1 MKDSVLKWGSTVG
14 TLAFT
19 GYVSYMLLG
28 YNSVTSDVASVSSV
42 YDKKEPVLNVESV
55 AVKKTAYPSWSDAY
69 GFASSFIDFKVHAD
83 DTEDIELGENGK
95 LNILLMGVDSRGD
108 DLVGRS
114 DTLMVITLDKES
126 GEMQM
131 LSIPR
136 DSYVTMAGTGR
147 KDKINHAYAY
157 GGVEM
162 AKSTVENMLELKI
175 DHYGVF
181 NFSSFKE
188 IIDTLGGVE
197 VDIPFS
203 FKERNQAGVPN
214 ALVFTE
220 GRQLLN
226 GEEALAFARMRKQ
239 DPRGDIGRGERQQLV
254 VQAVIR
260 KLTDLSSITKYK
272 SVYEAVD
279 NNTDTDIGLLDIPSF
294 LTYLKDYDVERLT
307 LQGEGV
313 NYGGVYYHQL
323 YDNSLEEIKKAL
335 KE

>member
-1 MKDSVLKWGSTVG
+1 MRDETVKWGSALG

-19 GYVSYMLLG
+19 GYVMYMVAG
-28 YNSVTSDVASVSSV
+28 YSSV
-42 YDKKEPVLNVESV
+42 VSDLDEVTTGVKVTQGVESTV
-55 AVKKTAYPSWSDAY
+55 SAQGEGNTAWMDTY

-83 DTEDIELGENGK
+83 AVEPVELGDNGK
-95 LNILLMGVDSRGD
+95 LNILLLGVDSRGN

-114 DTLMVITLDKES
+114 DTMMVVTLDKETS
-126 GEMQM
+126 DMQM

-136 DSYVTMAGTGR
+136 DSYVTLAGTGR
-147 KDKINHAYAY
+147 KDKINHSYAY
-157 GGVEM
+157 GGIEM

-197 VDIPFS
+197 VDVPFS
-203 FKERNQAGVPN
+203 FTERNQAGVPN

-220 GRQLLN
+220 GKQLLN

-239 DPRGDIGRGERQQLV
+239 DPKGDIGRGERQQLV
-254 VQAVIR
+254 VQAVIN
-260 KLTDLSSITKYK
+260 KLTDLSSVTKYK

-279 NNTDTDIGLLDIPSF
+279 KSTDTDIGILDIPSF
-294 LTYLKDYDVERLT
+294 LPYLQNYDVERLT
-307 LQGEGV
+307 LKGEGV

-323 YDNSLEEIKKAL
+323 YDSSLREIKESL
-335 KE
+335 KN